1 MAEFLRIVL
10 GGGDGGG
17 RPAPDRARGSRS
29 GGRRPV
35 ERVAGRHGPADGNR

>member
-17 RPAPDRARGSRS
+17 RRAWRAWTGSRS

-35 ERVAGRHGPADGNR
+35 EHVAGRHGPADGDR